1 MTAIKFACQK
11 LIEDMTAAELI
22 AELEWDLKLLKRLEK
37 DHTDGTKVTDRAIN
51 KLDELKARLN
61 NKGTEK

>member
-11 LIEDMTAAELI
+11 LIEDMAAAELI

-61 NKGTEK
+61 NEGTEK

>member
-51 KLDELKARLN
+51 KLDELKTRFN
-61 NKGTEK
+61 NEGTEK

>member
-61 NKGTEK
+61 NEGTEK

>member
-1 MTAIKFACQK
+1 
-11 LIEDMTAAELI
+11 MTAAELI
-22 AELEWDLKLLKRLEK
+22 AERDWDLKLLKRLEK

-61 NKGTEK
+61 NEGTEK